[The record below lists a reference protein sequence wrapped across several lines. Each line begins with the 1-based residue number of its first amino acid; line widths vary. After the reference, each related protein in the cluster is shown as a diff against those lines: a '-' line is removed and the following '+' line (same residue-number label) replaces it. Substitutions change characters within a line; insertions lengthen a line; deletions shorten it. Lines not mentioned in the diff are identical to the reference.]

1 MSLRRLVVYCSL
13 SSFVLSSIFLSANGD
28 ANDCIFTAPDGS
40 YYDLRPLIKT
50 TGDYR
55 VEEDLSSSGIT
66 ISYKFYF
73 NLCAD
78 TNYKCNN
85 IDAPALEELQALKDL
100 PATCSVQG
108 SRRGMHFEALDNPAA
123 GVKLVYGPGKRCHE
137 STQPRQTTVRIEC
150 AEGVSEPQV
159 SLHKIDSS
167 RSGHQCDRE
176 FTLRSQEAC
185 PKLYISVGT
194 YISIGVL
201 AVVVIYLVVGI
212 LYKRRKGSSGIDLVP
227 NLEFWKD
234 LPALI
239 KDGIMFSYNRLRGR
253 EYVGTGSSS
262 SESVPILK
270 PKSSVPKGFGLG
282 ISTPLPPPPIAN
294 GQRVQK

>member
-1 MSLRRLVVYCSL
+1 MSLRCLVVYFSL
-13 SSFVLSSIFLSANGD
+13 SSFVLFSLFSSVNGD

-50 TGDYR
+50 SGDYR

-108 SRRGMHFEALDNPAA
+108 SRRGMHFEPLDNPAA

-137 STQPRQTTVRIEC
+137 STQARQTTVRIEC
-150 AEGVSEPQV
+150 AEGVQEPEV

-176 FTLRSQEAC
+176 FILRSAKAC
-185 PKLYISVGT
+185 PTLYISVGT
-194 YISIGVL
+194 YISVGVL
-201 AVVVIYLVVGI
+201 SVVAVYLVLGI
-212 LYKRRKGSSGIDLVP
+212 LHNRRKGFSGVNLLP

-234 LPALI
+234 LPALV

-262 SESVPILK
+262 AESVPILK
-270 PKSSVPKGFGLG
+270 PKSSIPKGFGLG

-294 GQRVQK
+294 GRGPQK